1 MIPNAPQPGTAH
13 IEQNRNRQLDGLRA
27 IAVTLVL
34 LSHYAMV
41 RLLANGL
48 WGAMGVHVFFVLS
61 GFLITGILL
70 EARDKTA
77 GTFYGLKDALRVF
90 YGRRSL
96 RIFPLYYLFLFF
108 LFVTNVDDIRDSV
121 FYHLGYA
128 SNVGM
133 AIHDTHYGHN
143 SHFWSLAVEE
153 QFYLVWPWFVL
164 LLPRKHIVKAIATMT
179 AVAWVYRVAGF
190 YAGWNDYALR
200 MATPAVLD
208 SLAAGC
214 FLAVVHRDRT
224 VWPRLHA
231 TLVKLGLWVA
241 MPLALGFSVAKSANL
256 LPLPTQLLLF
266 TPLVALAAF
275 GIIDKTATGW
285 AGWTGKILQ
294 SRPLVYLGQR
304 SYGIYVMH
312 LCVPYFLEGFQERLN
327 VWLPQTTVFSVLI
340 PTAITLVAAELS
352 WRLIERPFNNLKR
365 HFVYKKARGRARW
378 GQSEFGRLALTG
390 D

>member
-1 MIPNAPQPGTAH
+1 MIPNAQQPKPAQ
-13 IEQNRNRQLDGLRA
+13 IEHSRNCQLDGLRA

-34 LSHYAMV
+34 LSHYAVV

-48 WGAMGVHVFFVLS
+48 WGSMGVHVFFVLS
-61 GFLITGILL
+61 GFLITGILI
-70 EARDKTA
+70 EARDKMG
-77 GTFYGLKDALRVF
+77 GTHGLKDALRVF

-96 RIFPLYYLFLFF
+96 RIFPLYYVFLLFLY
-108 LFVTNVDDIRDSV
+108 LTNVDGIRDS
-121 FYHLGYA
+121 FLYHLGYA

-133 AIHDTHYGHN
+133 AINDAHYGHN

-164 LLPRKHIVKAIATMT
+164 LLPRKHIVKAIAAM
-179 AVAWVYRVAGF
+179 AAMAWVYRVAGF

-231 TLVKLGLWVA
+231 ALVKLGLWVA
-241 MPLALGFSVAKSANL
+241 APLALAFSVGKSVDV

-275 GIIDKTATGW
+275 GIIDKVAPGLP
-285 AGWTGKILQ
+285 GWTGKVLQ

-304 SYGIYVMH
+304 SYGIYVIH
-312 LCVPYFLEGFQERLN
+312 LCVPYFLERFLERLN
-327 VWLPQTTVFSVLI
+327 LWLPQVPLLSVVI
-340 PTAITLVAAELS
+340 PAAITIVAAELS
-352 WRLIERPFNNLKR
+352 WRFIESPFNNLKR
-365 HFVYKKARGRARW
+365 HFVYAKARRPSHW
-378 GQSEFGRLALTG
+378 GQSKFERLALSG
-390 D
+390 N